1 MEGMEEQGGSMLL
14 YPGGAAPPGW
24 DLVVEAVE
32 ALLAPG
38 TRAVYASHW
47 RKWQEWCS
55 NNNVSDLPATPES
68 MAIYLAY
75 RAQRHSMN
83 TVRTAAAAIGA
94 YHTQA
99 GCENPAAHIGVRKTL
114 GGLANQY
121 PGRPRQ
127 VQGLTAIR
135 LAGIAA
141 TAHMP
146 RYRESRAEAQ
156 LRGIT
161 DLAMIGLMR
170 DSLLRR
176 GEAAALTWDD
186 LTEESDGSGRLYIA
200 HSKTD
205 QTGEGAVAFVSR
217 QTMGWLRE
225 MRETAGEREAILG
238 LCSHQIARRIVSA
251 AAAAGLPGRY
261 GGHSPRVGMALDLT
275 EAGIEL
281 PSLMQVGRWKSPTM
295 PALYIRNLTAG
306 HNAVA
311 SWYSRRGE

>member
-1 MEGMEEQGGSMLL
+1 MEGIEEQGGSMLL
-14 YPGGAAPPGW
+14 HPGGAAPPGW

-32 ALLAPG
+32 AALAPG

-47 RKWQEWCS
+47 RKWREWCS
-55 NNNVSDLPATPES
+55 NNSVADLPATPES
-68 MAIYLAY
+68 LAAYLAQ

-83 TVRTAAAAIGA
+83 TVRTAAAAIGV

-99 GCENPAAHIGVRKTL
+99 GCENPAEHSGVRKTL

-127 VQGLTAIR
+127 VKGLTAIK

-146 RYRESRAEAQ
+146 RYREGGAEAQ

-161 DLAMIGLMR
+161 DLAMTGLMR

-186 LTEESDGSGRLYIA
+186 LTEEADGSGRLYIA

-205 QTGEGAVAFVSR
+205 QTGGGAVAFVSR

-225 MRETAGEREAILG
+225 MREMAGERETILG
-238 LCSHQIARRIVSA
+238 LCPHQIARRIVSA

-261 GGHSPRVGMALDLT
+261 GGQSPRIGMVMDLA
-275 EAGIEL
+275 EAGVEL
-281 PSLMQVGRWKSPTM
+281 PSLMQAGRWKTPAM

-311 SWYSRRGE
+311 SWYSWRGE